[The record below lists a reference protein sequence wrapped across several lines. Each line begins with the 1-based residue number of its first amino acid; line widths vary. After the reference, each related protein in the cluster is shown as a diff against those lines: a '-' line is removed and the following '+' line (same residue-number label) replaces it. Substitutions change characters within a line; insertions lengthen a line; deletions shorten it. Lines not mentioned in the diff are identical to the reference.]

1 MMLGTKD
8 LVFKERLARKL
19 TEWYIGPYVIEE
31 VISANTVKLRL
42 LVSMTTHS
50 VVKISRIVRYIE
62 LVKGQR
68 VEEPKLI
75 EMDGEEEWEVEKI
88 LKKRIVQEYVKY
100 LVKLKGFTAEHNI

>member
-1 MMLGTKD
+1 M
-8 LVFKERLARKL
+8 
-19 TEWYIGPYVIEE
+19 IEE

-75 EMDGEEEWEVEKI
+75 EMDGEEE
-88 LKKRIVQEYVKY
+88 
-100 LVKLKGFTAEHNI
+100 